1 MSLSSR
7 GNEGVPAEQK
17 NRPESPGPS
26 CLCMK
31 SDKSMGLPVTFGNEE
46 RMSPDQREE
55 RSDSPGPSCLSMKTD
70 KSMGLPVTFRSGKRM
85 ISDQREPEEESR
97 CSVCEEVLRA
107 PVSIPCGHSYCKQC
121 ITKSREHLV
130 SSGEFGCPQCTK
142 RFRHLE
148 NEYGEDVIQMV
159 KNKHKA
165 TLKKTCDNIYEGIS
179 KSDSLQLNQ
188 IYTELYITEGE
199 SEGVDTEHEVWQ
211 IENASKTHTSQD
223 NAINYKDI
231 FKPLPKQRKSIR
243 TVLMKGIAGIGKT
256 VSVQKFILD
265 WAEKKTNQEI
275 DFLLV
280 LPFKTLNLIQDHHSL
295 YGLLNIFHPH
305 LSELSGNYISNCKV
319 MFILDG
325 LDESRL
331 PLDFHS
337 NKKLSD
343 IKEESS
349 VDVLVANLIKRNL
362 LPSALLWITSRPA
375 AANQIPP
382 ECIDRVIETQGFND
396 PQKEEYFKKRFS
408 DKNMAKRIITHMKSS
423 RSLHILCHIPV
434 FCWIS
439 ATVLEQAIKENESVK
454 VPQTLTEIITHFLL
468 ILTNQK
474 NQKYSEKDWTDP
486 QNLLKSDRE
495 FLLKL
500 GKLAFENLQ
509 IGNLMFYEEDLRH
522 CGINVTE
529 ASVYSGICTEILKV
543 ESVLHQKKVYCFVHL
558 LIQEFFAALYAFQ
571 SYTVKNMEALRYV
584 LEEGSKSSRSF
595 PRASTTSLGDMSL
608 HEFLKRAVDKAF
620 ENKNGHLDL
629 FIRFLLGIS
638 LESNQR
644 LLSGLL
650 TQTESSAEISK
661 KVLTYLKAIKR
672 QNLSPERCLNLFHCM
687 IEMRDNSVHKDIE
700 EYLKSKEEAVTKLSP
715 AHCSVLAYMLLMS
728 EEVLEEF
735 DLKKYNTSMAGW
747 ARLLPVVRCCRKA
760 LLSDSKLTE
769 SSCETLAFALQM
781 PNSPVREL
789 DLSNNDLKDSGVKL
803 LSAGLGSP
811 HCKLEILR
819 LSGCQVTGEGCSSL
833 ASALESNPSHLR
845 DLDLSYNHPG
855 DSGVKLLSAGL
866 EDPNWRL
873 KALNVK
879 YGGCSRLKLGL
890 NKYACDLT
898 LDPDTAHSE
907 LSLSEENRKVTG
919 VGDHGELSLSEE
931 NRKVTGVRAHSELS
945 LSEEN
950 RKVTGVGAHSE
961 LSQSEVNRKVTGV
974 GAQSELSQSEENR
987 KVTGVGEEQL
997 YPGRPE
1003 RFESV
1008 KQVLCR
1014 EGLSGRCY
1022 WEVEAVGSADIGVTY
1037 GDIVRRGTGDRCK
1050 LGRNERSWSLTCSNK
1065 GYSVQH
1071 GHSRM
1076 SIPAAPS
1083 RSHRL
1088 GVYLD
1093 WEAGTL
1099 SFYRVS
1105 GTQHRALLHTFH
1117 CRFTEPLY
1125 PGFEVPCPSCV
1136 SLCQIG

>member
-1 MSLSSR
+1 MSLSS
-7 GNEGVPAEQK
+7 GANEGVPAEQK
-17 NRPESPGPS
+17 GGPESPAPS
-26 CLCMK
+26 CLSMK
-31 SDKSMGLPVTFGNEE
+31 SDKSIGLPVNFRNEESMSPDQSESAGLSCLSMKTDMSMGLPVTFGKEKKQPDQRVKRKRSESPAPSCLSMKTDMSIGLPVTFGNEE
-46 RMSPDQREE
+46 RMSPDQSLLKQLTEQSGSSMSRK
-55 RSDSPGPSCLSMKTD
+55 RSL
-70 KSMGLPVTFRSGKRM
+70 LR
-85 ISDQREPEEESR
+85 IES
-97 CSVCEEVLRA
+97 
-107 PVSIPCGHSYCKQC
+107 
-121 ITKSREHLV
+121 
-130 SSGEFGCPQCTK
+130 
-142 RFRHLE
+142 
-148 NEYGEDVIQMV
+148 GEDVQIV
-159 KNKHKA
+159 KEMHKD
-165 TLKKTCDNIYEGIS
+165 TLKNTYSNISEGIS

-199 SEGVDTEHEVWQ
+199 SEGIDTEHEVWQ
-211 IENASKTHTSQD
+211 IENASRTHTSQD

-265 WAEKKTNQEI
+265 WAESKANQEV
-275 DFLLV
+275 DFLFV
-280 LPFKTLNLIQDHHSL
+280 LPFKTLNFIQDHHSL

-349 VDVLVANLIKRNL
+349 VDVLVTNLIKRNL

-423 RSLHILCHIPV
+423 RSLHILCRIPV

-454 VPQTLTEIITHFLL
+454 DIQTLTDMIIHFLL
-468 ILTNQK
+468 IVTNLK
-474 NQKYSEKDWTDP
+474 NQKYLGRDEANP
-486 QNLLKSDRE
+486 QMILESNRE

-543 ESVLHQKKVYCFVHL
+543 ESVLYQKKVYCFVHL
-558 LIQEFFAALYAFQ
+558 LIQEFFAALYVFQ
-571 SYTVKNMEALRYV
+571 SYTVKNMEALNYF
-584 LEEGSKSSRSF
+584 LEAGSKSST
-595 PRASTTSLGDMSL
+595 ASPGEWSL

-629 FIRFLLGIS
+629 FLRFLLGIS

-735 DLKKYNTSMAGW
+735 DLKKYNTSVAGW

-760 LLSDSKLTE
+760 L
-769 SSCETLAFALQM
+769 
-781 PNSPVREL
+781 
-789 DLSNNDLKDSGVKL
+789 
-803 LSAGLGSP
+803 
-811 HCKLEILR
+811 
-819 LSGCQVTGEGCSSL
+819 
-833 ASALESNPSHLR
+833 
-845 DLDLSYNHPG
+845 
-855 DSGVKLLSAGL
+855 
-866 EDPNWRL
+866 
-873 KALNVK
+873 
-879 YGGCSRLKLGL
+879 
-890 NKYACDLT
+890 
-898 LDPDTAHSE
+898 
-907 LSLSEENRKVTG
+907 
-919 VGDHGELSLSEE
+919 
-931 NRKVTGVRAHSELS
+931 
-945 LSEEN
+945 
-950 RKVTGVGAHSE
+950 
-961 LSQSEVNRKVTGV
+961 
-974 GAQSELSQSEENR
+974 
-987 KVTGVGEEQL
+987 
-997 YPGRPE
+997 
-1003 RFESV
+1003 
-1008 KQVLCR
+1008 
-1014 EGLSGRCY
+1014 
-1022 WEVEAVGSADIGVTY
+1022 
-1037 GDIVRRGTGDRCK
+1037 
-1050 LGRNERSWSLTCSNK
+1050 
-1065 GYSVQH
+1065 
-1071 GHSRM
+1071 
-1076 SIPAAPS
+1076 
-1083 RSHRL
+1083 
-1088 GVYLD
+1088 
-1093 WEAGTL
+1093 
-1099 SFYRVS
+1099 
-1105 GTQHRALLHTFH
+1105 
-1117 CRFTEPLY
+1117 
-1125 PGFEVPCPSCV
+1125 
-1136 SLCQIG
+1136 